1 MILKGS
7 QRGGAMQLARHLL
20 NAEENE
26 HVEVFE
32 LRGFASDKSL
42 SNALQEVVAISKGT
56 RCQQMLFSLS
66 LNPPIGESV
75 PIADFESAIEQVEH
89 KLGLQDQAR
98 AIVFHEKEGRR
109 HAHVVWSRIDVEEM
123 KAINLPHFKMKLKDI
138 SKDLFLEHGWTL
150 PEGFRDK
157 SARDP
162 MTFSREEWQQAKR
175 AKQDPKE
182 LKAMFQECWARSDNR
197 ASFQKALEERGF
209 YLAKG
214 DRRGFVAMD
223 YRGEVYALSRWSGQK
238 TKDLQA
244 KLGDP
249 KSLVSVEQTKTL
261 ISQRMTGLIQRYIGD
276 AETALQAKENTVA
289 LKKAQIKERHCAAR
303 EGLIKQQ
310 AERWAEETKERASR
324 FRSGFGGIWDWL
336 TGKSRQISKENEK
349 EAFEAIKRDDQ
360 EREKQRQEQLDER
373 RSLQEQLESLK
384 EKHAAEMAALRED
397 IASYLDLGSDHDQP
411 QDDQQDIDLSSER
424 DQNAANQDHQRDR
437 DFEI

>member
-26 HVEVFE
+26 HVEVYE
-32 LRGFASDKSL
+32 LRGFASDRSL
-42 SNALQEVVAISKGT
+42 SNALQEVVAVSKGT

-75 PIADFESAIEQVEH
+75 PISDFEAAIDQVEH

-138 SKDLFLEHGWTL
+138 SKNLFLEHGWTL
-150 PEGFRDK
+150 PDGFRDK
-157 SARDP
+157 SARDA

-175 AKQDPKE
+175 SKQDPKE

-214 DRRGFVAMD
+214 NRLGFVAMD

-238 TKDLQA
+238 A
-244 KLGDP
+244 KELKNNLGDP
-249 KSLVSVEQTKTL
+249 KSLPSVKQTKSL
-261 ISQRMTGLIQRYIGD
+261 IAQRMTGLIRRYIGD
-276 AETALQAKENTVA
+276 AETALQAKENSIT

-303 EGLIKQQ
+303 EELVKQQ
-310 AERWAEETKERASR
+310 AERWAQETKERASR
-324 FRSGFGGIWDWL
+324 FRTGFGGIWDWL
-336 TGKSRQISKENEK
+336 TGKYRQLSKENEK
-349 EAFEAIKRDDQ
+349 EAFEAIKRHDQ

-373 RSLQEQLESLK
+373 RALQEELASLK
-384 EKHAAEMAALRED
+384 EKHTAEVAALRAD
-397 IASYLDLGSDHDQP
+397 IASYLDLGRDHDHQ
-411 QDDQQDIDLSSER
+411 QDDQQEINVCTER
-424 DQNAANQDHQRDR
+424 DQNTADQAHQRDG
-437 DFEI
+437 DFDI